1 MIKKKLKGTVL
12 GLIAAATV
20 MSGSTGVLAADPTS
34 FNNSTSSSVSSSN
47 VFTAGSDTSQGKT
60 GSMTDK
66 SMGGTTSTPTESTS
80 QSVSVYATKASSVSI
95 KVPQVLIGN
104 STKSEYLVGVKGDV
118 TPKQS
123 VTVAPSAT
131 FTLTDINDSARSKT
145 AKISQTKTNWS
156 YSDLSAA
163 DAYVYT
169 KGTITYDE
177 LKAGSYSGV
186 FNLAV
191 SLNYTK

>member
-66 SMGGTTSTPTESTS
+66 SIGGTTSTPTESTS

-118 TPKQS
+118 TSKQS

-131 FTLTDINDSARSKT
+131 MTQQE
-145 AKISQTKTNWS
+145 AKLLRFRRPKQTGRTVIYLQLMLMCIPK
-156 YSDLSAA
+156 
-163 DAYVYT
+163 
-169 KGTITYDE
+169 E
-177 LKAGSYSGV
+177 L
-186 FNLAV
+186 LHMMH
-191 SLNYTK
+191 